1 MHLEHFHGF
10 VQILYREVPVN
21 KSFLINQGIGQIT
34 SRRKYSLFLIIY
46 YRDISNTIF
55 FIRSTEIK
63 ICSATEIAK
72 WIDLIIRKNIYRKKT
87 EKR

>member
-1 MHLEHFHGF
+1 M
-10 VQILYREVPVN
+10 
-21 KSFLINQGIGQIT
+21 KS
-34 SRRKYSLFLIIY
+34 SRRNFSLFLVHY
-46 YRDISNTIF
+46 CLNISNTIF

-72 WIDLIIRKNIYRKKT
+72 WINLIIRKSIYRKNT